1 MANLRDMLDGKTLE
15 VIDIVAATAAVTGD
29 KSKSKS
35 GSSSKSSPLAKHI
48 SERMQDPV
56 GATKDD
62 FGALSEAKLNYDM
75 AREKT
80 QRNLAPVQA
89 VITHL
94 SQMHNLDPNQPPMP
108 GGMDPNDPMAD
119 QNGGNNMFQDEQGN
133 PVNMGNTAGKM
144 NQTRPSLVGNQPGV
158 APGDGQTVRPP
169 KLGQAQPGGPGAR
182 NSPAPG
188 NAQGNTYNKTAAK
201 PKGNSSLPG
210 AKGPGD
216 PKNVSKNRKAQS
228 GTAGRQI
235 KVNVSAQALDIM
247 ASATY
252 ANQESS
258 LSLGVL
264 KTGSPAIPVG
274 TVLAGGPGSG
284 RRPYAFG
291 SDWHQKMRT
300 VLKQHGFKD
309 TGGGATGGYD
319 AKGKWN
325 DGRSRSDYS
334 KEMGNRTHTISLDHN
349 MGTWSHHTF
358 TEGRSDREWGK
369 HRDRAVDRATG
380 PKGLASHLSG
390 IRASFDVDAMMMPSR
405 GGSPIRPSGGGFS
418 RGGGTMPT
426 RGGPVRP
433 TGGIRLNAK
442 KKKMEAGP
450 AALADKVTDN
460 PGDEVAYNPVI
471 RSKSVGRPGP
481 SSPRP
486 KGSGA
491 KPHRPGIA
499 GPSGKNMRLPQP
511 SPLKS

>member
-15 VIDIVAATAAVTGD
+15 NVGDLIAATASS
-29 KSKSKS
+29 SKGSKS
-35 GSSSKSSPLAKHI
+35 GSKSASPLAKHI

-94 SQMHNLDPNQPPMP
+94 SQMHNLDPNQMPMP

-119 QNGGNNMFQDEQGN
+119 QNGGQNMFQDEQGN

-144 NQTRPSLVGNQPGV
+144 NSTRPSLVGNQPGV

-169 KLGQAQPGGPGAR
+169 KLGQAKPGGPGAR

-201 PKGNSSLPG
+201 PAGNRSIPG

-216 PKNVSKNRKAQS
+216 SKNVSKNRKAQS
-228 GTAGRQI
+228 GTTGRQI

-247 ASATY
+247 ASASY

-274 TVLAGGPGSG
+274 TV
-284 RRPYAFG
+284 
-291 SDWHQKMRT
+291 Q
-300 VLKQHGFKD
+300 
-309 TGGGATGGYD
+309 
-319 AKGKWN
+319 
-325 DGRSRSDYS
+325 
-334 KEMGNRTHTISLDHN
+334 
-349 MGTWSHHTF
+349 
-358 TEGRSDREWGK
+358 
-369 HRDRAVDRATG
+369 
-380 PKGLASHLSG
+380 
-390 IRASFDVDAMMMPSR
+390 AMMMPSR
-405 GGSPIRPSGGGFS
+405 GAGGGGGMMP
-418 RGGGTMPT
+418 RGGVSVN

-433 TGGIRLNAK
+433 VGGGIRLNAK

-460 PGDEVAYNPVI
+460 SGDNVAYNPVI
-471 RSKSVGRPGP
+471 RSKSVGRPGF
-481 SSPRP
+481 SKPRP

-491 KPHRPGIA
+491 KPHNPGIA
-499 GPSGKNMRLPQP
+499 GPSGKNFRLPRRG
-511 SPLKS
+511 SLKEKKEAALRNRMADRTYKS